1 MKKLI
6 LYSLSAILA
15 LAVSCQ
21 KSPVGNSKGEGAL
34 YLGSMELSLD
44 KELDTKASEVSGDYT
59 VSVLNSEGQ
68 VVSRKT
74 YAEIKA
80 SDNKLTLPAGTYTL
94 AVSSSDKDVPYAEFE
109 KPVYGVSKNF
119 SIVAGQVTEVG
130 TLTCTLLQC
139 KVTVA
144 YSEEFLE
151 SVTGKGKATVSL
163 KAGYPLEYNLEADGR
178 YEQRAGYFA
187 VEGNTIEVVF
197 QGNIDGQSKKMTK
210 VFTGVAAKQWR
221 QIKFVQK
228 KNEEGDATFDIVIN
242 DLVSDETLNNYVAA
256 DDEPIIGEDPEA
268 PKGDGGIVLYP
279 DYNAGC
285 DSQITDLSN
294 LVIVPESERK
304 MSIKLKAEI
313 PNGILKFNVAI
324 TTDNE
329 NFARAVAVADATNLD
344 LISPSETNEVIFTVV
359 PFPHG
364 QQLLG
369 MKEVDFDLSNAQGAI
384 INYKGHHTFT
394 MNIVDQ
400 TGCRNSIVVV
410 MVVE

>member
-6 LYSLSAILA
+6 FYSLFAVLA
-15 LAVSCQ
+15 LAASCQ
-21 KSPVGNSKGEGAL
+21 KTPVANPKGNGTL
-34 YLGSMELSLD
+34 YLGSLDLSLD
-44 KELDTKASEVSGDYT
+44 EALVTKASEVSGNYV
-59 VSVLNSEGQ
+59 VSILDSEGKEIN
-68 VVSRKT
+68 RTT

-94 AVSSSDKDVPYAEFE
+94 SVSSYDKELPYAEFE
-109 KPVYGVSKNF
+109 TPVYGASKAF
-119 SIVAGQVTEVG
+119 SITAGQLTTLGE
-130 TLTCTLLQC
+130 LTCTLLQC

-151 SVTGKGKATVSL
+151 SVTGAGKTTVSL
-163 KAGYPLEYNLEADGR
+163 KAGYPLEYTLNADGS
-178 YEQRAGYFA
+178 YDQRAGYFA
-187 VEGNTIEVVF
+187 VDGNTLEVVF

-210 VFTGVAAKQWR
+210 AFTGVAARQWR

-228 KNEEGDATFDIVIN
+228 KNEQGDATFDIVIN
-242 DLVSDETLNNYVAA
+242 DLISDETLNNVVGA
-256 DDEPIIGEDPEA
+256 DEEPVIGDDPDA
-268 PKGDGGIVLYP
+268 PKGDGGITLYP
-279 DYNAGC
+279 DYEAGC
-285 DSQITDLSN
+285 DAQITDLTN
-294 LVIVPESERK
+294 LLIVPESERK

-313 PNGILKFNVAI
+313 PNGIMKFNVAI

-329 NFARAVAVADATNLD
+329 KFASAVAVADATNLD
-344 LISPSETNEVIFTVV
+344 LIHPSATNEVIFTVV

-369 MKEVDFDLSNAQGAI
+369 MTEVDFDLSNAQNAI
-384 INYKGHHTFT
+384 LNYKGHHTFT

-400 TGCRNSIVVV
+400 AGCRNSIVVV